1 MRTFKDHILEKLKV
15 SSNNYVNITYKEF
28 FDLFIDFKGYVDFFY
43 LQDCVSTDYQSVI
56 FWIGD
61 GDLSKNPMPKTV
73 DEYLLWIEKQLDF
86 VSKRNKRIEL
96 EIQL

>member
-1 MRTFKDHILEKLKV
+1 M
-15 SSNNYVNITYKEF
+15 
-28 FDLFIDFKGYVDFFY
+28 
-43 LQDCVSTDYQSVI
+43 Q
-56 FWIGD
+56 
-61 GDLSKNPMPKTV
+61 KTV

>member
-1 MRTFKDHILEKLKV
+1 MECIRRYYKND
-15 SSNNYVNITYKEF
+15 SSPLYETLVKNKEF

>member
-1 MRTFKDHILEKLKV
+1 MT
-15 SSNNYVNITYKEF
+15 
-28 FDLFIDFKGYVDFFY
+28 
-43 LQDCVSTDYQSVI
+43 
-56 FWIGD
+56 
-61 GDLSKNPMPKTV
+61 KTV

>member
-1 MRTFKDHILEKLKV
+1 MECIRRYYKND
-15 SSNNYVNITYKEF
+15 SSPLYETLVKNKEF

-43 LQDCVSTDYQSVI
+43 LQDCVSADYQSVI

-61 GDLSKNPMPKTV
+61 GDLSKNPMTKTV

>member
-1 MRTFKDHILEKLKV
+1 
-15 SSNNYVNITYKEF
+15 
-28 FDLFIDFKGYVDFFY
+28 
-43 LQDCVSTDYQSVI
+43 
-56 FWIGD
+56 
-61 GDLSKNPMPKTV
+61 MPKTV